1 MHAQKPNRLH
11 VQVGHCSLIVSL
23 LFVLVLVASVL
34 AQENLS
40 GKISGQLIAIKKAG
54 YPVNLDELDKWYSA
68 PADGA
73 NAASVYAGAFSS
85 LHTSTLGSIKLPQRT
100 TGMTADTKQAIAGL
114 VTENQPAIELLHKAA
129 DSGKCRYPI
138 DLKKGVNTELPHLAK
153 LRDSG
158 RLLLL
163 NAAFNLEQGKAEAS
177 LQSITD
183 TLGAA
188 CSLEDEPVL
197 LSQLVRIALEKLSV
211 SALERVLSQHGLEE
225 KQLAIAA
232 SAFRNAEC
240 PLGLHRAFIG
250 ERCIGVNLFQMSPQ
264 NRAAVLSKTSE
275 GAARF
280 KEDPQSADGD
290 FLFFLRIVE
299 SEIEVAKSPY
309 PKRLQAA
316 KDVRPDIIRSAKE
329 QKYLVSAQ
337 LFPAFGSAVE
347 KDAENVALLRAART
361 ALAVERFRLAN
372 RKLPENLDSIAPSFL
387 EVIPAD
393 PFDGKPIRFK
403 KLTKGYVVYSIGK
416 DAKDN
421 GGKEKGDSETD
432 YDLTLMVER

>member
-1 MHAQKPNRLH
+1 MRAQKPNRLH
-11 VQVGHCSLIVSL
+11 VQVGHCGLIVSL
-23 LFVLVLVASVL
+23 LFVLVLVASAL

-40 GKISGQLIAIKKAG
+40 GKISGQLSAIKKAG

-68 PADGA
+68 SADGA

-85 LHTSTLGSIKLPQRT
+85 LHTSTLGSIKLPQRGT
-100 TGMTADTKQAIAGL
+100 AMTADTKQAIAGL

-129 DSGKCRYPI
+129 VSGKCRYQI
-138 DLKKGVNTELPHLAK
+138 DLKKGVNMELPHLAG

-163 NAAFNLEQGKAEAS
+163 NAAFNLEQGKVEAS

-188 CSLEDEPVL
+188 LSLEDEPLL

-225 KQLAIAA
+225 KQIAIAA

-240 PLGLHRAFIG
+240 PMGLHRAFVG
-250 ERCIGVNLFQMSPQ
+250 ERCTGINLFQMSPQ
-264 NRAAVLSKTSE
+264 NRAAVFSKTSE

-280 KEDPQSADGD
+280 KDNAQSVDGD
-290 FLFFLRIVE
+290 FLFFLRIME
-299 SEIEVAKSPY
+299 SETEVTKLPY

-316 KDVRPDIIRSAKE
+316 KDVRPEIIRSAKE

-337 LFPAFGSAVE
+337 LLPAFGSVVE

-361 ALAVERFRLAN
+361 ALAVERFRFAN

-387 EVIPAD
+387 DAIPVD
-393 PFDGKPIRFK
+393 PFDGKSIRFK
-403 KLTKGYVVYSIGK
+403 KLAKGYVVYSVGK
-416 DAKDN
+416 DTQDN

-432 YDLTLMVER
+432 YDLTLTVER